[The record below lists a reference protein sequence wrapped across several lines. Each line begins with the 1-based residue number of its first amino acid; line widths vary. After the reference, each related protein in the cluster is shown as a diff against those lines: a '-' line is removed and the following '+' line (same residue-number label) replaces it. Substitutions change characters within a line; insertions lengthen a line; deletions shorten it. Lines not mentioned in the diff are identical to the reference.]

1 MARAPYGMRTRDPE
15 IPDIVI
21 RRLPM
26 YARSLQAIIGQGA
39 ASVSSD
45 ELAASSGISSAQIRR
60 DLAYFGRFGTQG
72 RGYNAPR
79 LLAEINHIL
88 GLDRTWTVALC
99 GYGNLG
105 RAIAQYGGFVPS
117 SFQIAAIFDRN
128 EQRVGT
134 EVGDIVVEP
143 QANIATS
150 VRAKNIRLGIIAVP
164 FDAAQTIADALI
176 DGGVAAILNYAP
188 VHLRAPENV
197 LVREI
202 DPVGA
207 MQSMTYYLAQ
217 MDDD

>member
-1 MARAPYGMRTRDPE
+1 MRTRDPE